1 MLSLGPKHP
10 IRDKFNETFFLAD
23 IDIFL
28 SQLKNQKTS
37 CETLCEIEAAAK
49 AYSKNVRQTPR
60 DKAVE
65 KTRKYLKDNGLLAV
79 PFGKGVGFCIM
90 RKQKYESKLKSLL
103 QSAQFVKKD
112 ATTDEVILKIEKE
125 LIKELLAMNKRDEI
139 SDQLYYKMRS
149 TGGQPA
155 RLYGLAKVHKDE
167 KPVRPVLSLPG
178 SSYEIIIKMLAKFFD
193 NIDGANIE
201 TNTKEAREKIENIAL
216 DPDETI
222 ISLDVKR
229 LYTNVPLKEAIE
241 IALQKLYSQESP
253 TEIQRA
259 TMKRLLNMA
268 VSKVYFKCNDSR
280 YVQVDGL
287 AMGASLAVILANLW
301 LKEYEF
307 ALRQQIPVGTGVQ
320 QINDKIG
327 LCPCCSRKVTY
338 RSKGVECES
347 CRNWYHLKCGK
358 ISDDVY
364 ASITEIVWYCES
376 CCRAKNKEKDTP
388 QVKLFLRYVD
398 EIFRTVKGE
407 PSCVLDT
414 ANSLHPNL
422 QFTLEE
428 TNSEGSLPFL
438 DLNINL
444 WHIRGVT

>member
-1 MLSLGPKHP
+1 MKLLRTETSRANEDRKRYEEMLRKARSLVQKEIDKQWWASIFRFVRRQVEASLNTTSENHRTKLEKLSERQDKPLGGRNERSVKVLDNIELPERVYEVLSMGPKHP
-10 IRDKFNETFFLAD
+10 IRDKFNETHFLAD

-37 CETLCEIEAAAK
+37 GETLCEIEAAAK
-49 AYSKNVRQTPR
+49 AYAKNVRQTPR

-79 PFGKGVGFCIM
+79 PFDKGVGFCIM
-90 RKQKYESKLKSLL
+90 RKQTYESKLESLL

-125 LIKELLAMNKRDEI
+125 LNKELLAMDKRDEI
-139 SDQLYYKMRS
+139 SDQLYSKMRS

-167 KPVRPVLSLPG
+167 TPLRPVLSLPG
-178 SSYEIIIKMLAKFFD
+178 SSYENLN

-222 ISLDVKR
+222 ISLDVKS

-241 IALQKLYSQESP
+241 IALHKLYSQESTP
-253 TEIQRA
+253 EIQRA

-268 VSKVYFKCNDSR
+268 VSKVYFKCNDSW

-320 QINDKIG
+320 QINDKNGLFVNEVSVLNSQNCEKIIG
-327 LCPCCSRKVTY
+327 
-338 RSKGVECES
+338 E
-347 CRNWYHLKCGK
+347 
-358 ISDDVY
+358 
-364 ASITEIVWYCES
+364 A
-376 CCRAKNKEKDTP
+376 
-388 QVKLFLRYVD
+388 
-398 EIFRTVKGE
+398 
-407 PSCVLDT
+407 
-414 ANSLHPNL
+414 
-422 QFTLEE
+422 
-428 TNSEGSLPFL
+428 
-438 DLNINL
+438 
-444 WHIRGVT
+444 